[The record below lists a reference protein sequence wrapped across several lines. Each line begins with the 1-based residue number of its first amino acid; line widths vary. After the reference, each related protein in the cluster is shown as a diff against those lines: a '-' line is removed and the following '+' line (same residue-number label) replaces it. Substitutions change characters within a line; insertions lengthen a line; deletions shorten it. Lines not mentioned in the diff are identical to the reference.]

1 MLRAVGIYKHL
12 TVGVRT
18 AVLVDG
24 RVLLVRHGYIAG
36 WQLPGGGVDP
46 GESTVDAARREVIE
60 ETGFV
65 IDGPIT
71 LFGLYHSTLYSNR
84 DHVAVYVARAAHES
98 RAFVPNKEIAEI
110 GWFELDALPPDIAP
124 SAARRLSEIVEGRV
138 RSDKW

>member
-1 MLRAVGIYKHL
+1 
-12 TVGVRT
+12 VRT